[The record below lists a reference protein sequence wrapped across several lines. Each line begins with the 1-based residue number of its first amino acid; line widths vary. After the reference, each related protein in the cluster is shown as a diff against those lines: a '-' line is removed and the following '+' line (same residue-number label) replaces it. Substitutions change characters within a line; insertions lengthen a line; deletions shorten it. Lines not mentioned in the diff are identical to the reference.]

1 MEKFFYPS
9 SVAVVGVSENPA
21 NLARGIVDN
30 LLAFGFQGKIYPVGP
45 RGGKIHGLP
54 IVTHLRKLP
63 EPVDVAA
70 ILTPARF
77 VPQVVADCG
86 KLGITRVVVESGG
99 FSELGAPGRALEEE
113 INGFLQQYR
122 MRLVGPNGLGL
133 VNMEIGLALPFSHMR
148 PKPLKGNVS
157 IIAQSGGVGMH
168 LLAWMS
174 REGLGLN
181 KFLSLGNK
189 LNVAENEALAYF
201 LEDPGTEAVYLYL
214 EGMTNGRE
222 LLEVARQSQK
232 PVFLHHANVGPQTAA
247 IAQSHTASL
256 ATDEQVLETACRQGG
271 IFRVTSQAEFLVGA
285 KLAGQPPLKGNR
297 LVVLSRSGGEAVV
310 TAYACH
316 KWGFQLPPLSPQ
328 LKQLVESRSRSG
340 VIKPTNPIDLGDIF
354 DFTVYS
360 DVMAAICRDPEVDGV
375 LLNFGPIAETERH
388 QAREMACRSVELARE
403 AGKPLAI
410 TVICTLDEEE
420 YFLEVL
426 RRPVFHF
433 PGEAVRSLAYSR
445 FFARRAELARPGPP
459 ALPLEKAP
467 IQGILAEH
475 PAPGFLPLPQ
485 ALSLIAALSIPV
497 APWGTAST
505 PQEALTAA
513 QRLDY
518 PVVLKLM
525 APSLLH
531 KTEAGGVLLDL
542 ADAAAVT
549 AGFAKLAAVA
559 QEHLPTGEPWQVLVM
574 SQAGGGREVLLGAK
588 QDPSFGPVL
597 AFGAGVVDTEVLED
611 VALRVAPI
619 NDREA
624 RTMMAE
630 TRLGRILAGIRGQP
644 PADLAGLSQALLAL
658 SQLMLAFPQITEV
671 DLNPVRAFPG
681 KPGIMALD
689 ARIRVG

>member
-1 MEKFFYPS
+1 MEKFFYPQ

-30 LLAFGFQGKIYPVGP
+30 LLAFGYQGKIYLVGP
-45 RGGKIHGLP
+45 RGGKIHGFP
-54 IVTHLRKLP
+54 IFTHLRKLP
-63 EPVDVAA
+63 EPVEVAA

-86 KLGITRVVVESGG
+86 KLGISRVVVESGG
-99 FSELGAPGRALEEE
+99 FSELGAPGRALEEKVKSL
-113 INGFLQQYR
+113 LQQYH

-133 VNMEIGLALPFSHMR
+133 VNMEIGLAFPFSHMR
-148 PKPLKGNVS
+148 PKPRKGNVS

-189 LNVAENEALAYF
+189 LNVAENETLAYF
-201 LEDPGTEAVYLYL
+201 LEDPGTAAIYLYL
-214 EGMTNGRE
+214 EGMTDGRK
-222 LLEVARQSQK
+222 LLEVARRSQK
-232 PVFLHHANVGPQTAA
+232 PVFLHHANVGPETAA

-256 ATDEQVLETACRQGG
+256 ATDERVLEAACRQGG

-310 TAYACH
+310 TAYSCR

-328 LKQLVESRSRSG
+328 LKQMVESRSRSG

-375 LLNFGPIAETERH
+375 LLNFGPIAESERY
-388 QAREMACRSVELARE
+388 QAREMARRSVELARD

-420 YFLEVL
+420 YFLETL

-445 FFARRAELARPGPP
+445 FFARRAELPRQEPP
-459 ALPLEKAP
+459 PLQFENAAIQAILPEP
-467 IQGILAEH
+467 PVH
-475 PAPGFLPLPQ
+475 GFLPLPQ
-485 ALSLIAALSIPV
+485 ALSLVAALGIPV
-497 APWGTAST
+497 APWQVASS
-505 PQEALTAA
+505 PPEAQAAA
-513 QRLDY
+513 QSLGY
-518 PVVLKLM
+518 PVVLKLI
-525 APSLLH
+525 APSLIH
-531 KTEAGGVLLDL
+531 KTEGGGVLLDL
-542 ADAAAVT
+542 TDAAAVA
-549 AGFAKLAAVA
+549 AGFATLAEVA
-559 QEHLPTGEPWQVLVM
+559 RKHLPTGEPWQALVM
-574 SQAGGGREVLLGAK
+574 AQAAGGREVLLGAQ
-588 QDPSFGPVL
+588 QDPAFGPVI
-597 AFGAGVVDTEVLED
+597 AFGAGGVETEIMED
-611 VALRVAPI
+611 VALRVAPLS
-619 NDREA
+619 DQEA
-624 RTMMAE
+624 RVLMAE
-630 TRLGRILAGIRGQP
+630 TRLGRILAGLRGRP
-644 PADLAGLSQALLAL
+644 PADLAALTQALLAL
-658 SQLMLAFPQITEV
+658 SQLMLNFPQIIEV

-681 KPGIMALD
+681 QPGIIALD